1 MVGIWFYWII
11 SKIGVYLT
19 IFSMRVTFLRWLFN
33 YFEIC
38 ANSISFS
45 ALHLFYLSD
54 FSNSK
59 YTFRPSWSLHEQNG
73 PIMVN
78 ILFKTF
84 NDISWIVVY
93 NSCDDI
99 YLATW
104 PEWNEIRR
112 LYLIKSGYRFRTKQ
126 NKRWWFYFSFFHFSG
141 YCVWEITYYMCLRL
155 ILVASELYIALFFHM
170 EKEKGDCLTT
180 LDNSA
185 KRLKEHGCV
194 YNWDKLHPFLL

>member
-45 ALHLFYLSD
+45 ALHLFYLTD

-84 NDISWIVVY
+84 NDIFWIVVY

-104 PEWNEIRR
+104 PEQNEIRR

-126 NKRWWFYFSFFHFSG
+126 NKRWWFYFSFFHFFRVL
-141 YCVWEITYYMCLRL
+141 CVGDNL
-155 ILVASELYIALFFHM
+155 LYVPQTDTCGFWTIYSSVFPYG
-170 EKEKGDCLTT
+170 KGEGWLPDYL
-180 LDNSA
+180 
-185 KRLKEHGCV
+185 GQ
-194 YNWDKLHPFLL
+194 